1 MTQVVDG
8 DLDQTPADH
17 ARHTKHGEEQ
27 QEALTR
33 AAFDL
38 IAERGFE
45 GLRTRDV
52 AARAGVNI
60 ATLHYYFPSKED
72 LIRAVLAAA
81 VARFRRRQS
90 PDSAAAGAAP
100 ADPLGELRTFL
111 QTRQKQMRE
120 SPELFAVLLELS
132 TRALRD
138 PGIRAIMRRTD
149 EEWREHLA
157 GYLRAGVEAGQL
169 RPDLDVQA
177 AAVSLVALSKGLHLQ
192 MIMTSDDLVDDRF
205 NVEIEQWLTGQPE
218 TTAP

>member
-1 MTQVVDG
+1 MTRLAQA
-8 DLDQTPADH
+8 DLDGTSADH

-27 QEALTR
+27 QEELTR

-81 VARFRRRQS
+81 VARFRTRDS
-90 PDSAAAGAAP
+90 PDPAATP
-100 ADPLGELRTFL
+100 ADPLAQLRTFL

-132 TRALRD
+132 ARALRD

-157 GYLRAGVEAGQL
+157 RYLRAGVEAGQL

-192 MIMTSDDLVDDRF
+192 MIMTSDELVDERF
-205 NVEIEQWLTGQPE
+205 NVEIEQWLTG
-218 TTAP
+218 